1 MLVLKSANMKTTK
14 QLAVFIDHTQARF
27 IGMDNSKASFL
38 QTLESDR
45 ESHPRY
51 RGESS
56 NQARFGS
63 DPYHGSNNEYSKN
76 MQEQESIKMYY
87 HHIKDQLQQ
96 YDEILLFGPGQ
107 AKKELH
113 NYLID
118 QSAFREKT
126 IHVQN
131 SDYITDN
138 QLLET
143 VNKYFN
149 NK

>member
-1 MLVLKSANMKTTK
+1 MKHTK
-14 QLAVFIDHTQARF
+14 QMAVFIDHTKARF
-27 IGMDNSKASFL
+27 IGMENGKATFL
-38 QTLESDR
+38 RIVESGK

-51 RGESS
+51 HGESS
-56 NQARFGS
+56 NQSRFGS

-76 MQEQESIKMYY
+76 MQEQENTKMYF
-87 HHIKDQLQQ
+87 HQLKNQLQQ
-96 YDEILLFGPGQ
+96 YDEIVLFGPGQ

-126 IHVQN
+126 IHVHN

-138 QLLET
+138 QLLEM
-143 VNKYFN
+143 VNKFFN
-149 NK
+149 TQEFKTN